1 MTGDSMTRADN
12 SIRICSKL
20 ILGGSGRMKGASL
33 WLSPGVL
40 WVTLKYP
47 WPQKL
52 QERCFST
59 CFASFVLLQAR
70 LCCFCSL
77 HTFQVIPSEACAHS
91 SHAKLCAEHFL
102 YHLCIWTTTLPGGG
116 VYAHSKGRRWRLKK
130 CQPRADF
137 PGGAVDRSLPASV
150 GDGG

>member
-91 SHAKLCAEHFL
+91 SHAKLCAEHSL
-102 YHLCIWTTTLPGGG
+102 YHLCIWTTTLEVGSMLIQREEDEGLKSVNPGRTSLVAQLIG
-116 VYAHSKGRRWRLKK
+116 V
-130 CQPRADF
+130 C
-137 PGGAVDRSLPASV
+137 LPA
-150 GDGG
+150 